1 VPIHGENRHSAVYNR
16 ETVTW
21 RGEAIHPETLTCA
34 HLTARFAMQ
43 NQESI
48 SRDTLEAALHASE
61 ARFSSAFDFSAI
73 GMAIVSPMGQW
84 LRVNQ
89 SLCEI
94 LGYSAEELLA
104 KTFLEITHPEDLD
117 ADMAFV
123 KRMLAGD
130 IRTYKM
136 EKRYFSKTHQTVWVL
151 LNVSLVRTPDGAPL
165 HFISQIEDITER
177 KRGEIATREAEAKFR
192 AVFNYNPIMSV
203 LVTRPDRRI
212 VEVNDACLEGFRFS
226 REQVIGRQTSEL
238 GVWQT
243 PEEHERLLQFLAT
256 PDWSRGFE
264 TTLRR
269 NDGTLFRAKI
279 NSNAFAVNGRTYM
292 LHLIEDCTERKRIKA
307 ELLQAKEAAES
318 ANLAKSDFLA
328 TMSHEIRTPLNGVVG
343 FVDLLLDTPL
353 NDEQTESVN
362 VIKRSADTL
371 LDIINDI
378 LDFSRIEAGKL
389 VLEKAPYDL
398 RSVCEDVVALLNPK
412 AAEKGLR
419 LSLEYADELPGQ
431 LLGDSLRVRQILLNL
446 TGNALKFTTRGGVHI
461 GVRPAH
467 TGEIKISVT
476 DSGDGI
482 PLEIQQKLFERFT
495 QADSSTTRRY
505 GGSGLGLAIC
515 KRLTQLMGAKIGVTS
530 EVGVGSTFWFTQSAE
545 TVSDASSRAA
555 GRTDA
560 AERVG
565 LPPAHAAQRARVL
578 VTDDNAIN
586 RMLAKKVLERF
597 GCRVDTANDGAEA
610 VDLAKRTPFDL
621 IFMDCHMPQMD
632 GFTATRIMRQNQAG
646 SRRVP
651 VIALTA
657 SVTARDQEECLIA
670 GMDDFLGKPLEV
682 DQLRAMVDKWMD

>member
-1 VPIHGENRHSAVYNR
+1 MHN
-16 ETVTW
+16 
-21 RGEAIHPETLTCA
+21 PE
-34 HLTARFAMQ
+34 
-43 NQESI
+43 SV
-48 SRDTLEAALHASE
+48 SRVSLEAALHASE

-73 GMAIVSPMGQW
+73 GMAIVSPTGQW

-104 KTFLEITHPEDLD
+104 TTFLDITHPEDLD

-123 KRMLAGD
+123 KGMLAGD

-136 EKRYFSKTHQTVWVL
+136 EKRYFSKTRQTVWVL

-165 HFISQIEDITER
+165 HFISQIEDITDR
-177 KRGEIATREAEAKFR
+177 KRGEIATQEAEAKFR

-212 VEVNDACLEGFRFS
+212 VEANDACLEGFRFS
-226 REQVIGRQTSEL
+226 RDQVIGRQTSEL

-243 PEEHERLLQFLAT
+243 AEEHERFLQFLKT
-256 PDWSRGFE
+256 PDWSQGFE

-269 NDGTLFRAKI
+269 SDGSLFRAKL
-279 NSNAFAVNGRTYM
+279 NSNAFAVSGRTYV

-343 FVDLLLDTPL
+343 FVNLLLDTPL
-353 NDEQTESVN
+353 NSEQSESVN

-389 VLEKAPYDL
+389 VLERAPYDL
-398 RSVCEDVVALLNPK
+398 RSLCEDVVVLMNPK

-419 LSLEYADELPGQ
+419 LSLEYSDELPSQ

-461 GVRPAH
+461 GVRLAH

-482 PLEIQQKLFERFT
+482 PPEIQQKLFERFT

-515 KRLTQLMGAKIGVTS
+515 KRLTELMGAKIGVTS
-530 EVGVGSTFWFTQSAE
+530 EVAVGSTFWFTQSAE
-545 TVSDASSRAA
+545 CIPAA
-555 GRTDA
+555 GAPA
-560 AERVG
+560 AERTHAAARTG
-565 LPPAHAAQRARVL
+565 LHSAHAAQRARVL

-586 RMLAKKVLERF
+586 RMLARRILERF
-597 GCRVDTANDGAEA
+597 GCRVDTANDGTEA
-610 VDLAKRTPFDL
+610 VDLAKKTPFDL

-632 GFTATRIMRQNQAG
+632 GFEATRILRQNQAG

-682 DQLRAMVDKWMD
+682 DQLRAMVDKWMH